1 MKVCIIAGDNADYIF
16 SLVQALSRLGLYIDL
31 LGGNDY
37 EHSAYPSHVTF
48 YNVRG
53 STDTNVPSWVK
64 ISRLTQYYVRCINH
78 LRKSSANIIHIQVF
92 RFLLL
97 ELLIFVYLPKWF
109 GKSVIYTAHNV
120 QQKGG
125 TNAFK
130 YILYRILYQNVHHI
144 ICHTTDLKNK
154 LIQRYHLAPEKISVV
169 QRGLNSLSRQTSISQ
184 YEARERLGVD
194 PSAHVLL
201 LFGRIRPYKG
211 YEIALEALDYLPSHL
226 SPVQVLIAGQALR
239 KVNSSYLQTLKRLVE
254 KRELQ
259 DRVTFHNYHIPE
271 DDIELFFKSADVT
284 IFPYLEGDFQSGVL
298 FLTYRFGVPV
308 IASNVGSFPVA
319 VQPGLHGYLFETGNA
334 KDLAAKISQFYREL
348 HPQPHLCQSIR
359 DYAEKHFSWNQTST
373 ATLEVYERVLKPS
386 STESRK

>member
-37 EHSAYPSHVTF
+37 ELSAYPSQVTF

-64 ISRLTQYYVRCINH
+64 ISRLTQYYIRWIHH
-78 LRKSSANIIHIQVF
+78 LRKSSADIIHIQIF
-92 RFLLL
+92 RFLLM

-120 QQKGG
+120 QRKGG
-125 TNAFK
+125 SNVFK

-154 LIQRYHLAPEKISVV
+154 LIQRYHVAPEKISVV
-169 QRGLNSLSRQTSISQ
+169 QRGLNSLSQQTSISQ
-184 YEARERLGVD
+184 YEARERLGID

-211 YEIALEALDYLPSHL
+211 YEIALEALDYLPSHQR
-226 SPVQVLIAGQALR
+226 PVQVLIAGQALR
-239 KVNSSYLQTLKRLVE
+239 KVNSSYLQTLKQLVE
-254 KRELQ
+254 KRNLQ
-259 DRVTFHNYHIPE
+259 DRVAFHDYHIPE
-271 DDIELFFKSADVT
+271 DEIELFFKSADVT

-308 IASNVGSFPVA
+308 IASNVGSFPIA

-348 HPQPHLCQSIR
+348 YPQPHVCQFIR
-359 DYAEKHFSWNQTST
+359 DYAEKYFSWNQTS
-373 ATLEVYERVLKPS
+373 ASTLEVYERVLKPS
-386 STESRK
+386 RTEYRN

>member
-16 SLVQALSRLGLYIDL
+16 SLVQALSRLGLHIDL

-37 EHSAYPSHVTF
+37 EHSDYPSQVTF

-64 ISRLTQYYVRCINH
+64 LSRLTQYYVRWINH
-78 LRKSSANIIHIQVF
+78 LRKSRADIIHLQVF

-120 QQKGG
+120 QRKGR
-125 TNAFK
+125 ASAYK
-130 YILYRILYQNVHHI
+130 YMLHRILYQNVHHI
-144 ICHTTDLKNK
+144 ICHTPDLKNK

-184 YEARERLGVD
+184 CEARERLGLD

-211 YEIALEALDYLPSHL
+211 YEIALEALDYLPSCL
-226 SPVQVLIAGQALR
+226 RPVQVLIAGQALR
-239 KVNSSYLQTLKRLVE
+239 KVNSNYLQTLKQLVE
-254 KRELQ
+254 NKNLQ
-259 DRVTFHNYHIPE
+259 DRVTFHDYHIPE
-271 DDIELFFKSADVT
+271 DEIELFFKSADVT

-308 IASNVGSFPVA
+308 IASNVGSFPMA

-334 KDLAAKISQFYREL
+334 KDLVAKISQFYREL
-348 HPQPHLCQSIR
+348 YPQPHVCQSIR
-359 DYAEKHFSWNQTST
+359 DYAEKHFSWNQTS
-373 ATLEVYERVLKPS
+373 ASTLEVYERVLKPYVVA
-386 STESRK
+386 

>member
-16 SLVQALSRLGLYIDL
+16 SLVQALSRLGLHIDL

-37 EHSAYPSHVTF
+37 EHSAYPSPVTF
-48 YNVRG
+48 YNIRG
-53 STDTNVPSWVK
+53 STDTDVPSWVK
-64 ISRLTQYYVRCINH
+64 ISRLTQYYVRWINH
-78 LRKSSANIIHIQVF
+78 LRQSRADIIHIQFF

-120 QQKGG
+120 QRKGRA
-125 TNAFK
+125 NACK
-130 YILYRILYQNVHHI
+130 YILHRILYQNVHHI
-144 ICHTTDLKNK
+144 ICHTPDLKNK

-184 YEARERLGVD
+184 YEARERLGLD

-226 SPVQVLIAGQALR
+226 RPVQVLIAGQALR
-239 KVNSSYLQTLKRLVE
+239 KVNSNYLQTLKQLVE
-254 KRELQ
+254 TRNLQ
-259 DRVTFHNYHIPE
+259 DRVTFHDDHLPE
-271 DDIELFFKSADVT
+271 DEIELFFKSADVT

-308 IASNVGSFPVA
+308 IASNVGSFPMA

-348 HPQPHLCQSIR
+348 YPQPHVCQSIR
-359 DYAEKHFSWNQTST
+359 DYGEKHFSWKQTS
-373 ATLEVYERVLKPS
+373 ASTLEVYERVLKPYVVA
-386 STESRK
+386 